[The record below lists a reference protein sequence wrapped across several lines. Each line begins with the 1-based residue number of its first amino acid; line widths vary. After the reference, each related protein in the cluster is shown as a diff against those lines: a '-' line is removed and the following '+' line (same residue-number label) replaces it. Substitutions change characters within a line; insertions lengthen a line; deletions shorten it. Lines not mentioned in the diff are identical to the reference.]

1 MDAIESMDWG
11 AYAHFRFAGQQQPQI
26 VHWMRNNVYPL
37 GSYLSVGFLLLIA
50 LLLLL
55 GQKRRRAALVGVLT
69 FLAAIAL
76 IELTHFVVPRRRPP
90 DAQNFLG
97 PNAMLGS
104 YPSSSV
110 FLFMLV
116 VILVGFAM
124 WEPLRSN
131 WLRGVYVLAAGVLTV
146 GVCLSQFFLCVHFVT
161 DVIGAFAGAAL
172 FGWIA
177 CRLMADGAR
186 GMGL

>member
-11 AYAHFRFAGQQQPQI
+11 AYAHFRFMGQQAPPI
-26 VHWMRNNVYPL
+26 MEWTRDNLYPL
-37 GSYLSVGFLLLIA
+37 GSYVNVGFLLLIA

-55 GQKRRRAALVGVLT
+55 GHNKGRAAGIAVLT
-69 FLAAIAL
+69 FVAAIAL

-97 PNAMLGS
+97 PDAMLGS

-116 VILVGFAM
+116 MILLGFAL
-124 WEPLRSN
+124 WVPLRTGR
-131 WLRGVYVLAAGVLTV
+131 LRSVFVLAAGLLTV

-161 DVIGAFAGAAL
+161 DVIGGFVGAAL

-177 CRLMADGAR
+177 CRLMVVSEPR
-186 GMGL
+186 TQ

>member
-11 AYAHFRFAGQQQPQI
+11 AYAHFRFTGQQMPGI
-26 VHWMRNNVYPL
+26 APWMRNNLYPL
-37 GSYLSVGFLLLIA
+37 GSYVSVGMLLLIA

-55 GQKRRRAALVGVLT
+55 GQQKRRAALIAVLT
-69 FLAAIAL
+69 FVSAIAL

-97 PNAMLGS
+97 PNALFGS

-110 FLFMLV
+110 FLFMFV
-116 VILVGFAM
+116 MILLGFAM
-124 WEPLRSN
+124 WGLLRGRC
-131 WLRGVYVLAAGVLTV
+131 LRGVYVFAAGLLTV

-161 DVIGAFAGAAL
+161 DVIGAFVGAAL

-177 CRLMADGAR
+177 CRLMAVDTTGA
-186 GMGL
+186 